1 MGFRINTN
9 IAALNAHAIGVQNN
23 RAIASSLEK
32 LSSGLRIN
40 KAADDASGMAIADSL
55 RSQSESLGQA
65 VKNANDA
72 IGMIQVADKAMD
84 EQIKILDTIK
94 TKAIQA
100 AQDGQTTET
109 RKALQADI
117 TRLLEEL
124 DNIANTTS
132 FNGQQMLSGAFT
144 NKEFQIGAFSN
155 TTIKASIGATSSDK
169 IGHVRMETSSINADG
184 MKASAAAK
192 NLTEVSFN
200 FKEVNGT
207 EEYAIETVKI
217 SNSAGTGIGVLSE
230 AINRYSD
237 KLGVRA
243 SWSVMATGG
252 LPVQSGT
259 VRGLTI
265 NGVNI
270 GTINDVKKNDGD
282 GKLINA
288 INAVKDSTGVEA
300 FIDIT
305 GRINIKSIDGRAI
318 SIQTTSASGAVFG
331 GGNFAGISGTN
342 HAIVGRLTLVRTNA
356 RDIVISGTN
365 FSHVGFHSAQGVAE
379 ATVALRAL
387 MGDFNANVA
396 SASGANANAAQA
408 TLNAQGLSSGV
419 TSLEGAM
426 IVMDMAESARIQL
439 DKIRSDMGSVQN
451 QLTSTINNISVTQ
464 VNVKAAESQI
474 RDVDFAAES
483 ATFSKH
489 NILAQSG
496 SFAMA
501 QANQVQQNVLRLLQ

>member
-1 MGFRINTN
+1 MSFKINTN
-9 IAALNAHAIGVQNN
+9 IAALNAHSIGVQNN
-23 RAIASSLEK
+23 RALGNSLEK

-65 VKNANDA
+65 TRNANDA

-84 EQIKILDTIK
+84 EQLKILDTIK
-94 TKAIQA
+94 NKAIQA
-100 AQDGQTTET
+100 AQDGQTTMT
-109 RKALQADI
+109 RQALQADI

-155 TTIKASIGATSSDK
+155 TTIKASIGSTNSDK
-169 IGHVRMETSSINADG
+169 IGHVRLETASFDGVG
-184 MKASAAAK
+184 MKASAGAK
-192 NLTEVSFN
+192 NLDEVTLN
-200 FKEVNGT
+200 FKGVNGT
-207 EEYAIETVKI
+207 EEYTIEAVRI

-230 AINRYSD
+230 AINRYAD

-243 SWSVMATGG
+243 SWNVVATGG

-259 VRGLTI
+259 VKGLTI
-265 NGVNI
+265 NGVEI
-270 GTINDVKKNDGD
+270 GTVDVVKNDSD
-282 GKLINA
+282 GRLINA

-300 FIDIT
+300 YVDIT
-305 GRINIKSIDGRAI
+305 GRINIKSLDGRAI
-318 SIQTTSASGAVFG
+318 SIRTVSASGAVFG
-331 GGNFAGISGTN
+331 GGNFAGISGTT
-342 HAIVGRLTLVRTNA
+342 HAVVGRLSLVRTNA
-356 RDIVISGTN
+356 RDIVVSGIN
-365 FSHVGFHSAQGVAE
+365 FSHIGFHSAQGVAE
-379 ATVALRAL
+379 ATVALRTL
-387 MGDFNANVA
+387 LGNFDANVA
-396 SASGANANAAQA
+396 SASGANANIAQA
-408 TLNAQGLSSGV
+408 NLNAQGLSAGV

-439 DKIRSDMGSVQN
+439 DKIRADMGSVQN
-451 QLTSTINNISVTQ
+451 QLTATINNLSVTQ

-496 SFAMA
+496 SFALA
-501 QANQVQQNVLRLLQ
+501 QANAIQQNVLRLLQ

>member
-1 MGFRINTN
+1 MSFKINTN
-9 IAALNAHAIGVQNN
+9 IAALNAHSIGVQNN
-23 RAIASSLEK
+23 RALGNSLEK

-65 VKNANDA
+65 TRNANDA

-84 EQIKILDTIK
+84 EQLKILDTIK
-94 TKAIQA
+94 SKAIQA
-100 AQDGQTTET
+100 AQDGQTTMT
-109 RKALQADI
+109 RQALQADI

-155 TTIKASIGATSSDK
+155 TTIKASIGATNSDK
-169 IGHVRMETSSINADG
+169 IGHVRLETASFDGIG
-184 MKASAAAK
+184 MKASAGAK
-192 NLTEVSFN
+192 NLDEVTLN
-200 FKEVNGT
+200 FKGVNGT
-207 EEYAIETVKI
+207 EEYAIEAVKI

-243 SWSVMATGG
+243 SWNVVATGG
-252 LPVQSGT
+252 IPVQSGT
-259 VRGLTI
+259 VKGLTI
-265 NGVNI
+265 NGVEI
-270 GTINDVKKNDGD
+270 GTVDVKKNDSD
-282 GKLINA
+282 GRLINA

-300 FIDIT
+300 YVDIT
-305 GRINIKSIDGRAI
+305 GRVNIKSLDGRAI
-318 SIQTTSASGAVFG
+318 SIRTISASGAVFG

-342 HAIVGRLTLVRTNA
+342 HAVVGRLSLVRTNA

-365 FSHVGFHSAQGVAE
+365 FSHIGFHSAQGVAE
-379 ATVALRAL
+379 ATVALRTLLGNFDA
-387 MGDFNANVA
+387 DVA
-396 SASGANANAAQA
+396 SASGANANIAQA
-408 TLNAQGLSSGV
+408 NLNAQGLSAGV

-439 DKIRSDMGSVQN
+439 DKIRADMGSVQN
-451 QLTSTINNISVTQ
+451 QLTATINNLSVTQ

-474 RDVDFAAES
+474 RDVDFAEES
-483 ATFSKH
+483 ANFSKH

-496 SFAMA
+496 SFALA
-501 QANQVQQNVLRLLQ
+501 QANAVQQNVLRLLQ